1 MKRIWSFPR
10 PGRRA
15 RHLEGDA
22 DGLEKTV
29 LRTSAN
35 AIPLLVD
42 QGLTITMI
50 ATTRGW
56 DVPRPTEHARVP
68 LRLVV
73 AGAMPDC
80 VPDPQ
85 MLVTAEGRGVG
96 RPDPGWYRHSRRRPW
111 PGAVSLGAAE
121 PPWLVVSAAAPFP
134 YSVFER
140 SVWIFS
146 PSCHSCAE
154 IRGPGPVLERTRRAS
169 R

>member
-50 ATTRGW
+50 ATTRW

-73 AGAMPDC
+73 AGAMPAR
-80 VPDPQ
+80 VPDLST
-85 MLVTAEGRGVG
+85 LVTAE
-96 RPDPGWYRHSRRRPW
+96 D
-111 PGAVSLGAAE
+111 
-121 PPWLVVSAAAPFP
+121 
-134 YSVFER
+134 
-140 SVWIFS
+140 
-146 PSCHSCAE
+146 
-154 IRGPGPVLERTRRAS
+154 
-169 R
+169 